1 MKIFLETVNYSQG
14 ASGSYQC
21 DCSQS
26 PGSYGLPYRKSRKL
40 AESYDGTAEKFLAD
54 LDAMKSYVITGSP
67 DSIE

>member
-1 MKIFLETVNYSQG
+1 MKIFLETVNYSQELL
-14 ASGSYQC
+14 AVINVIAVRVRQLRIAIQE
-21 DCSQS
+21 D
-26 PGSYGLPYRKSRKL
+26 RKL